1 MVHGLLCG
9 IWDLSFPSRDRT
21 HALCIGRWI
30 LNHRT
35 PREVP
40 KSTLDDKNIKMIQK
54 EINPE
59 YSLEGLVLRLQT
71 SGHLMQRAESLEK
84 TLMLGKIEGRR
95 RRGWQ
100 KTRWLD
106 GITDSVDM
114 NLSKF
119 QETVKDRRA
128 WHVAV
133 DRVEK
138 SRTWLSDWTIIN
150 KNELML
156 RERGNPKTK
165 TSNLHIT
172 GLPSQETC
180 SAPNRK
186 LHKVLKGDCL
196 KFSVCISFTLKGMNK
211 EKQKCGSVNGW
222 HILREYCQ
230 DQLTLGKGKRSDWL
244 VFKWDA
250 EHSWVK
256 MYTESEIISSG

>member
-1 MVHGLLCG
+1 
-9 IWDLSFPSRDRT
+9 
-21 HALCIGRWI
+21 
-30 LNHRT
+30 
-35 PREVP
+35 
-40 KSTLDDKNIKMIQK
+40 MIQK
-54 EINPE
+54 KINPE
-59 YSLEGLVLRLQT
+59 YSLERLVLRLQT

-119 QETVKDRRA
+119 QETVKDRGA

-156 RERGNPKTK
+156 KDKGNPKTK
-165 TSNLHIT
+165 TSNST
-172 GLPSQETC
+172 SQVYQV
-180 SAPNRK
+180 RK
-186 LHKVLKGDCL
+186 LVLYLMGNWAM
-196 KFSVCISFTLKGMNK
+196 SSK
-211 EKQKCGSVNGW
+211 EIV
-222 HILREYCQ
+222 
-230 DQLTLGKGKRSDWL
+230 
-244 VFKWDA
+244 
-250 EHSWVK
+250 
-256 MYTESEIISSG
+256 

>member
-1 MVHGLLCG
+1 
-9 IWDLSFPSRDRT
+9 
-21 HALCIGRWI
+21 
-30 LNHRT
+30 
-35 PREVP
+35 
-40 KSTLDDKNIKMIQK
+40 MIQK
-54 EINPE
+54 KINPE
-59 YSLEGLVLRLQT
+59 YSLERLVLRLQT

-119 QETVKDRRA
+119 QETVKDRGA

-156 RERGNPKTK
+156 KDKGNPKTK
-165 TSNLHIT
+165 TSNST
-172 GLPSQETC
+172 SRVYQV
-180 SAPNRK
+180 RK
-186 LHKVLKGDCL
+186 LVLYLMGNWAM
-196 KFSVCISFTLKGMNK
+196 SSK
-211 EKQKCGSVNGW
+211 EIV
-222 HILREYCQ
+222 
-230 DQLTLGKGKRSDWL
+230 
-244 VFKWDA
+244 
-250 EHSWVK
+250 
-256 MYTESEIISSG
+256 